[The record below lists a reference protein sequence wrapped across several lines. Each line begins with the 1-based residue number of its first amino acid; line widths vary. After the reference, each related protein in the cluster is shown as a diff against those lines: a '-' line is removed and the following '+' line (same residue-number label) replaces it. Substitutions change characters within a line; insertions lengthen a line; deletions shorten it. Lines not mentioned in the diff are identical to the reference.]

1 LFRLKNCLLSRISVP
16 TLVMHKR
23 DDQVQPFEAGREL
36 AAGIP
41 GARFVALP
49 GQNHMPL
56 AQDPETERMLE
67 EIRLFL
73 KRR

>member
-1 LFRLKNCLLSRISVP
+1 
-16 TLVMHKR
+16 MHKR

-49 GQNHMPL
+49 GQNHMPP